1 MGQTPTAH
9 TVRSFDQEIDQLRS
23 LIGQMGGLAEAQV
36 KDAVDALKRRDAEAA
51 TRVVARDAELD
62 AMETEA
68 ERQAVTIIALRSPMA
83 DDLRE
88 IVAALKI
95 SAIIER
101 IGDYAKNIGKRV
113 PVLTQAAPIGPAVII
128 PEMAK
133 AAAAMIRDALDCYV
147 DRDAELARQVMERDQ
162 QVDDLYNSLFR
173 SLLTYMMEYP
183 LHITASAHLLF
194 IAKILERIGAHHVV
208 QPEHDMG
215 ERIAHLLGGRLTE
228 YIEVASDWVL
238 ARASVPKYF
247 VGMTLRTSNIRGKH
261 GVTVVGIRKAG
272 TAKYSHA
279 DGYTTLESGD
289 EILLMGPPEAV
300 EAFSEA

>member
-9 TVRSFDQEIDQLRS
+9 TVRSFDEEIEQLRS

-36 KDAVDALKRRDAEAA
+36 KDAVDALRRRDAEAA
-51 TRVVARDAELD
+51 KIVVARDAELD

-113 PVLTQAAPIGPAVII
+113 PVLTQAAPIGPAVIV

-133 AAAAMIRDALDCYV
+133 AAAEMIRDALDCYV
-147 DRDAELARQVMERDQ
+147 DRDPELAIQVMERDQ

-173 SLLTYMMEYP
+173 SLLTYMMENP
-183 LHITASAHLLF
+183 HHITPSAHLLF
-194 IAKILERIGAHHVV
+194 IAKNLERIGDHATNIAELVHFSVTG
-208 QPEHDMG
+208 EHLA
-215 ERIAHLLGGRLTE
+215 ERTKTDQTATIA
-228 YIEVASDWVL
+228 
-238 ARASVPKYF
+238 
-247 VGMTLRTSNIRGKH
+247 
-261 GVTVVGIRKAG
+261 
-272 TAKYSHA
+272 A
-279 DGYTTLESGD
+279 DPTD
-289 EILLMGPPEAV
+289 
-300 EAFSEA
+300 

>member
-1 MGQTPTAH
+1 MMGQAPTAH
-9 TVRSFDQEIDQLRS
+9 TVRSFDEEIDQLRS

-36 KDAVDALKRRDAEAA
+36 KDAVDALRRRDADAA
-51 TRVVARDAELD
+51 TEVVVRDTELD

-133 AAAAMIRDALDCYV
+133 VAAEMIRDALDSYV
-147 DRDAELARQVMERDQ
+147 DRDPELAIQVMERDQ

-173 SLLTYMMEYP
+173 SLLTYMMENP
-183 LHITASAHLLF
+183 HHITPSAHLLF
-194 IAKILERIGAHHVV
+194 IAKNLERIGDHATNIAELVHFSVTG
-208 QPEHDMG
+208 EHLS
-215 ERIAHLLGGRLTE
+215 ERTKTDQTATIA
-228 YIEVASDWVL
+228 
-238 ARASVPKYF
+238 
-247 VGMTLRTSNIRGKH
+247 
-261 GVTVVGIRKAG
+261 
-272 TAKYSHA
+272 A
-279 DGYTTLESGD
+279 DTND
-289 EILLMGPPEAV
+289 
-300 EAFSEA
+300 

>member
-1 MGQTPTAH
+1 MGQAPTAH
-9 TVRSFDQEIDQLRS
+9 TVRSFDEEIDQLRS

-36 KDAVDALKRRDAEAA
+36 KDAVDALRRRDADAA
-51 TRVVARDAELD
+51 TKVVVRDAELD

-113 PVLTQAAPIGPAVII
+113 TVLTQAAPIGPAVII

-133 AAAAMIRDALDCYV
+133 VAASMIRDALDSYV
-147 DRDAELARQVMERDQ
+147 DRDAELAIQVMDRDQ

-173 SLLTYMMEYP
+173 SLLTYMMENP
-183 LHITASAHLLF
+183 HHITPSAHLLF
-194 IAKILERIGAHHVV
+194 IAKNLERVGDHATNIAELVHFSVTGTHF
-208 QPEHDMG
+208 G
-215 ERIAHLLGGRLTE
+215 ERTKT
-228 YIEVASDWVL
+228 DQ
-238 ARASVPKYF
+238 
-247 VGMTLRTSNIRGKH
+247 
-261 GVTVVGIRKAG
+261 
-272 TAKYSHA
+272 TATMDPTA
-279 DGYTTLESGD
+279 TD
-289 EILLMGPPEAV
+289 
-300 EAFSEA
+300 